1 MFEKDLV
8 TLYLDDIR
16 KYDIL
21 TREEEL
27 SLLKKAQ
34 NGDSEAKNSLILSNL
49 RLVVS
54 IAKSYSVRGFT
65 LTDLISEG
73 NIGLIHSIDKFD
85 TELGNRFSTYAVW
98 WIKQSINKAIITK
111 GREIRIP
118 SYKYE
123 IVGKVN
129 KFVVKYLVENG
140 TYPTNQQISEGF
152 NLSLEKV
159 EKLLLEFQ
167 DILSLNS
174 NIGEDICLEDTIK
187 DNENYTIED
196 ALIDKLDKREILNM
210 VGTLSEREQNIL
222 KMRYGLGGGKSFTLE
237 EVGKTFSITRERV
250 RQIEKRTL
258 EKLKEKYTISV

>member
-8 TLYLDDIR
+8 TLYLKDIR
-16 KYDIL
+16 KYEIL
-21 TREEEL
+21 SREEEVAL
-27 SLLKKAQ
+27 FKKAQ
-34 NGDSEAKNSLILSNL
+34 SGDAEAKNKLILSNL

-54 IAKSYSVRGFT
+54 VAKAYSVKGFT

-73 NIGLIHSIDKFD
+73 NIGLINSVEKFD
-85 TELGNRFSTYAVW
+85 VSLGNRFSTYAVW

-123 IVGKVN
+123 IISKIN
-129 KFVVKYLVENG
+129 KFIVKYLTEHG
-140 TYPTNQQISEGF
+140 SYPSNNEIAKSF
-152 NLSLEKV
+152 NLPLDKIEKI
-159 EKLLLEFQ
+159 LLEFQ

-174 NIGEDICLEDTIK
+174 NVGDDIFLEDTIK

-196 ALIDKLDKREILNM
+196 ALIEKLDKKEVLNM
-210 VGTLSEREQNIL
+210 LASLSEREQDIL
-222 KMRYGLGGGKSFTLE
+222 RMRYGLDGERSQTLE

-258 EKLKEKYTISV
+258 EKLKEKYKTSI